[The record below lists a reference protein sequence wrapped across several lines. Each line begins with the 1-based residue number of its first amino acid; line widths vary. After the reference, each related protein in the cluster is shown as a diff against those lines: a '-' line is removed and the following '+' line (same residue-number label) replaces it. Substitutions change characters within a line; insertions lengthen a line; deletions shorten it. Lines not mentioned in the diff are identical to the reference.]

1 MFRNKLVNIM
11 LVILGALTVAGVL
24 IIVIYTQFAEES
36 HAEGEPGIEEFSKVT
51 METDEI
57 ITNLLSGHV
66 IRTLFVIQLDNRN
79 AKTELEKR
87 DFQVENII
95 IRELSDMKESD
106 FQGSE
111 GISVLEKQIKE
122 KVNEIMQEGTVEEV
136 YLKQR
141 VIQ

>member
-36 HAEGEPGIEEFSKVT
+36 HAEGEPGIEEILKTTV
-51 METDEI
+51 ETDEI
-57 ITNLLSGHV
+57 ITNLLSSNI
-66 IRTLFVIQLDNRN
+66 IRTQFVIQLDNRN
-79 AKTELEKR
+79 AKAELEKR

-111 GISVLEKQIKE
+111 GISALEKQIKD
-122 KVNEIMQEGTVEEV
+122 KVNEILQEGTVEEV

>member
-11 LVILGALTVAGVL
+11 LVILGVLTVAGVL
-24 IIVIYTQFAEES
+24 TIVIYTQLAEET
-36 HAEGEPGIEEFSKVT
+36 HAEGEPGIEEILKVT
-51 METDEI
+51 VETDEI
-57 ITNLLSGHV
+57 ITNLLSSHI
-66 IRTLFVIQLDNRN
+66 IRTQFVIQLDNRN
-79 AKTELEKR
+79 AKSELEKR

-111 GISVLEKQIKE
+111 GIASLEKQIKD
-122 KVNEIMQEGTVEEV
+122 KVNEIMQDGTVEEV